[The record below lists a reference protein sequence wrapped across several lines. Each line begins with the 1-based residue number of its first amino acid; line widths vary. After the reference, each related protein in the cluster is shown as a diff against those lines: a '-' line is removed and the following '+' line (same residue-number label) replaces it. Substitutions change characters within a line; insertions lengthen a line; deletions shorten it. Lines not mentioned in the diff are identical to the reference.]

1 MHMQWRWRVVGMP
14 SGLPLN
20 REVGYKLLLTWMYQ
34 CSSVFGR
41 ILSENITTLWWVIH
55 IISKLLLL
63 GVKSLRKDWNY
74 ILRNYSNVSISS
86 QEYIWSIPSYYV
98 VEENNIK
105 KIKWRYK
112 ENNFYPYLNAME
124 VTSRVITYHVWL
136 SLN

>member
-1 MHMQWRWRVVGMP
+1 M
-14 SGLPLN
+14 
-20 REVGYKLLLTWMYQ
+20 
-34 CSSVFGR
+34 
-41 ILSENITTLWWVIH
+41 IH

-105 KIKWRYK
+105 KSNEDIKK
-112 ENNFYPYLNAME
+112 II
-124 VTSRVITYHVWL
+124 SIHI
-136 SLN
+136 